1 MIAYLTFILAATP
14 AAVDQSAQS
23 QVQCENGQ
31 TTDTANKCPPPPAV
45 TTKFGVQ
52 CADGKM
58 VPQAR
63 ECSEAGNIPLP
74 IGPRAATPRGN
85 PSSWATTDDYPM
97 LGTINHWEGTTA
109 FRLDVGRDGRVATC
123 QVTSSSGYALMDVA
137 TCRHITRRARFNP
150 ALNEDGN
157 PIIGRYAN
165 RIRWVLPS
173 DDVVNRPVTWR
184 QANERGALSNR
195 GPNKAPDPIG
205 MQRWLSHEPF
215 YSAYKTQVDMHFGLQ
230 IGSHGRVTSCEAFAE
245 GPKEAAARDV
255 LCKELKARASFRP
268 ATDANGY
275 RTTGSFSAN
284 RPMLNTIHP
293 VVKKRR

>member
-31 TTDTANKCPPPPAV
+31 TTAAANKCPPPPAV
-45 TTKFGVQ
+45 MTKFGVQ
-52 CADGKM
+52 CADGRM

-63 ECSEAGNIPLP
+63 ECPEAGYVRLP
-74 IGPRAATPRGN
+74 IGPRALSPRGT
-85 PSSWATTDDYPM
+85 PGSWASADDYPR
-97 LGTINHWEGTTA
+97 LGLINKWEGTTA
-109 FRLDVGRDGRVATC
+109 FRLDVGKDGRVSDC
-123 QVTSSSGYALMDVA
+123 QVTSTSGYALLDEA
-137 TCRHITRRARFNP
+137 TCRLIRRRARFNP
-150 ALNEDGN
+150 ALNENGN
-157 PIIGRYAN
+157 PISWGYAS
-165 RIRWVLPS
+165 RVRWNIPEGGI
-173 DDVVNRPVTWR
+173 VNRPVTWK

-215 YSAYKTQVDMHFGLQ
+215 YSAYKEFKFASFSLQ

-245 GPKEAAARDV
+245 NLKGADV
-255 LCKELKARASFRP
+255 GDALCKELKARASFHP

-275 RTTGSFSAN
+275 RTTGSFDAN

-293 VVKKRR
+293 VAKKRR